1 MKNFR
6 STERVKFQFVDNW
19 IDATNTPR
27 WRKSTGTCKTASKS
41 CFGQIPNQQTQSNLP
56 RQIQLA
62 GRITFRP

>member
-6 STERVKFQFVDNW
+6 STERVKFQFVNNW

-27 WRKSTGTCKTASKS
+27 WRGFTRTCATAPKS

-56 RQIQLA
+56 RQIQWA
-62 GRITFRP
+62 GRITF